1 MTRTQTF
8 GNLLNKLKV
17 YDKHGT
23 QVSTISKCAKKKDF
37 GMEPKTTKIFLRV
50 FLITVMHLVRLVALA
65 VHPGK
70 HVVSVVVVNL
80 VLEMRTA
87 MHM

>member
-1 MTRTQTF
+1 M
-8 GNLLNKLKV
+8 
-17 YDKHGT
+17 
-23 QVSTISKCAKKKDF
+23 STISKCAKKKDF
-37 GMEPKTTKIFLRV
+37 EMEPKTTKIFPRV
-50 FLITVMHLVRLVALA
+50 FLITVMHLVRLVALV

-70 HVVSVVVVNL
+70 HVIVVSVVVVNL